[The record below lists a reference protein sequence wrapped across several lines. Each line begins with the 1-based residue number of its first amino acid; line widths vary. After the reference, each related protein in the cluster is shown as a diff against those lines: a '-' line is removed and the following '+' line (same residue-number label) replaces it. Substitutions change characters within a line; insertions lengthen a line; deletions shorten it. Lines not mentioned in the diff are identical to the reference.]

1 MSARIIAFPRSNRR
15 RHSQEAIDA
24 ALRVQSIAVDVFE
37 HNDAWHRIE
46 GFEKAIKTLPGGREN
61 LHCYTAVFGSDCYE
75 LAIRGPSAATGD
87 FSDAVLSDRRIRQ
100 GAGTPGSETAL
111 QATGLA

>member
-15 RHSQEAIDA
+15 RHSQEVVDA
-24 ALRVQSIAVDVFE
+24 ALRVRSIAIETFE
-37 HNDAWHRIE
+37 RNDDRHRIE

-61 LHCYTAVFGSDCYE
+61 LHRYIAVFGSDPYE
-75 LAIRGPSAATGD
+75 LAVRGPSAAPGD
-87 FSDAVLSDRRIRQ
+87 FSEDVLSDRRIRQ
-100 GAGTPGSETAL
+100 GAGTPGSESGL